1 MKASGHIVGSRI
13 QWGFLNWRSGQ
24 LEGCTVPSV
33 YLSPP
38 LPRNE
43 VKAAIVTIIIIII
56 IIIIIVNIA
65 SFTSFL
71 GRQGEK

>member
-56 IIIIIVNIA
+56 IIVNIA